1 MTNYKTASFVW
12 LGVTT
17 LFQFAQKYTAALSA
31 YGEVYGDGETENA
44 FLDVSHSTLWRQL
57 TVELSKIYDREQTCG
72 EDNLSIQ
79 QLRKLCAQHHAF
91 PGGEANEV
99 IRALDNLQTRYE
111 ALLPKELRNKKL
123 AHYDLMSAFTQK
135 PPTILFSEVEQFV
148 LDTSKV
154 LASVGEC
161 LLVGEL
167 QFEYNEFVK
176 RYTEDLYT
184 IQNAK
189 KMDR

>member
-111 ALLPKELRNKKL
+111 ALLHWLSFAVRLKLYKGPPKMTQRPNRNF
-123 AHYDLMSAFTQK
+123 Y
-135 PPTILFSEVEQFV
+135 P
-148 LDTSKV
+148 
-154 LASVGEC
+154 
-161 LLVGEL
+161 
-167 QFEYNEFVK
+167 
-176 RYTEDLYT
+176 
-184 IQNAK
+184 
-189 KMDR
+189 